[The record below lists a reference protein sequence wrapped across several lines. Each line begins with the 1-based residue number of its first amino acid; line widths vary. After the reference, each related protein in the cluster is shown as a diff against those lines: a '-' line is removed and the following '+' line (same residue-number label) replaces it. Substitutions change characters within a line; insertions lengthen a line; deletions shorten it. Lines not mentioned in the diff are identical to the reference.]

1 MSFFFFFSPSHTP
14 FLHTLRNH
22 LTTSTMVIVQP
33 NTQIKLTNVSI
44 VRYRKGG
51 KRFEIAC
58 YKNKVMEWRSGV
70 EKDLGEV
77 MQIDNVF
84 LNVSKGQAANKDDL
98 LKCFKTEDRNA
109 IILEILK
116 KGELQVGEKE
126 RASML
131 EGMYRDIAT
140 TVAEKCVNPETKRP
154 YTVTMIEKAM
164 ADLHLSVNPSRS
176 AKSQALDVIKQLLEK
191 KTIPIARAQMRIRI
205 VVPSKDGKRIK
216 DKLMT
221 MIASKEDEDLDENY
235 EWTCLI
241 DPGQFR
247 PINELLQ
254 SETKGKGQLEMLSL
268 TETKQGDEVF

>member
-1 MSFFFFFSPSHTP
+1 
-14 FLHTLRNH
+14 
-22 LTTSTMVIVQP
+22 
-33 NTQIKLTNVSI
+33 
-44 VRYRKGG
+44 
-51 KRFEIAC
+51 
-58 YKNKVMEWRSGV
+58 
-70 EKDLGEV
+70 
-77 MQIDNVF
+77 
-84 LNVSKGQAANKDDL
+84 
-98 LKCFKTEDRNA
+98 
-109 IILEILK
+109 
-116 KGELQVGEKE
+116 
-126 RASML
+126 ML

-235 EWTCLI
+235 EWVRATLAAVSVILRMNFSKWALI
-241 DPGQFR
+241 
-247 PINELLQ
+247 
-254 SETKGKGQLEMLSL
+254 L
-268 TETKQGDEVF
+268 TRSNKRC

>member
-1 MSFFFFFSPSHTP
+1 
-14 FLHTLRNH
+14 
-22 LTTSTMVIVQP
+22 MVIIQP
-33 NTQIKLTNVSI
+33 NSQIKLTNVSI
-44 VRYRKGG
+44 VRLRKGG

-58 YKNKVMEWRSGV
+58 YKNKVMEWRNGV
-70 EKDLGEV
+70 EKDLSEV

-84 LNVSKGQAANKDDL
+84 LNVSKGQAASKDDL
-98 LKCFKTEDRNA
+98 LKCFKTDDLNA
-109 IILEILK
+109 IIMEILK
-116 KGELQVGEKE
+116 KGEMQVGEKE
-126 RASML
+126 RSNML
-131 EGMYRDIAT
+131 EGLYRDIAT

-176 AKSQALDVIKQLLEK
+176 AKSQALDVIKQLIEK
-191 KTIPIARAQMRIRI
+191 KIIPIARAQMRVRI

-216 DKLMT
+216 DKLMA
-221 MIASKEDEDLDENY
+221 MVASKEDEDLDEIY

-254 SETKGKGQLEMLSL
+254 AETKGKGTLEMLSL
-268 TETKQGDEVF
+268 AETKQGDETF

>member
-1 MSFFFFFSPSHTP
+1 
-14 FLHTLRNH
+14 
-22 LTTSTMVIVQP
+22 MVIVQP

-51 KRFEIAC
+51 MRFEIAC
-58 YKNKVMEWRSGV
+58 YKNKAMEWRNGV

-77 MQIDNVF
+77 LQIDNVF
-84 LNVSKGQAANKDDL
+84 LNVSKGQAANKEDL
-98 LKCFKTEDRNA
+98 KKCFGTEDRNV

-116 KGELQVGEKE
+116 KGAVQVAEKE
-126 RASML
+126 RTTML
-131 EGMYRDIAT
+131 DGMYRDIAT

-154 YTVTMIEKAM
+154 YPVTMIEKAM
-164 ADLHLSVNPSRS
+164 AELHLSVDLSRS

-191 KTIPIARAQMRIRI
+191 KTIPIARAQMRVRI
-205 VVPSKDGKRIK
+205 AVPSKDGKRIK
-216 DKLMT
+216 DKLMA
-221 MIASKEDEDLDENY
+221 MIATKEDEDMGEIY

-268 TETKQGDEVF
+268 TETKQGDEIF

>member
-1 MSFFFFFSPSHTP
+1 
-14 FLHTLRNH
+14 
-22 LTTSTMVIVQP
+22 
-33 NTQIKLTNVSI
+33 
-44 VRYRKGG
+44 
-51 KRFEIAC
+51 
-58 YKNKVMEWRSGV
+58 MEWRSGV

-98 LKCFKTEDRNA
+98 QKCFKTDDLNV

-116 KGELQVGEKE
+116 KGELQIGERE
-126 RASML
+126 RSNML

-140 TVAEKCVNPETKRP
+140 IVAEKCVNPETKRP

-191 KTIPIARAQMRIRI
+191 GTIPIARAQMRIRI
-205 VVPSKDGKRIK
+205 VVSSKDGKKLK
-216 DKLMT
+216 DRLMA
-221 MIASKEDEDLDENY
+221 MVASKEDEDLGENY
-235 EWTCLI
+235 EWTFLI

-247 PINELLQ
+247 PINELLE

-268 TETKQGDEVF
+268 TETRQGDEVF

>member
-1 MSFFFFFSPSHTP
+1 
-14 FLHTLRNH
+14 
-22 LTTSTMVIVQP
+22 MVIQQP

-58 YKNKVMEWRSGV
+58 YKNKVLEWRNGV

-98 LKCFKTEDRNA
+98 LKCFKTDDLHA
-109 IILEILK
+109 IMLEILK

-126 RASML
+126 RSSML

-205 VVPSKDGKRIK
+205 VVSSKDGKRIK
-216 DKLMT
+216 DRLMA
-221 MIASKEDEDLDENY
+221 MVASKEDEDLDENY
-235 EWTCLI
+235 EWTFLI

-268 TETKQGDEVF
+268 AETKQGDEAF

>member
-1 MSFFFFFSPSHTP
+1 
-14 FLHTLRNH
+14 
-22 LTTSTMVIVQP
+22 
-33 NTQIKLTNVSI
+33 
-44 VRYRKGG
+44 
-51 KRFEIAC
+51 
-58 YKNKVMEWRSGV
+58 
-70 EKDLGEV
+70 

-98 LKCFKTEDRNA
+98 LKCFKTDDRNA

-116 KGELQVGEKE
+116 KGEMQVGEKE
-126 RASML
+126 RSSML

-205 VVPSKDGKRIK
+205 VVSSKDGKRIK
-216 DKLMT
+216 EKLMT

-235 EWTCLI
+235 EWVWTDFVSFYPQRYFFLFSLSTAVLI
-241 DPGQFR
+241 YCSVFYG
-247 PINELLQ
+247 
-254 SETKGKGQLEMLSL
+254 L
-268 TETKQGDEVF
+268 TNQPSVIFCNDIRHA

>member
-1 MSFFFFFSPSHTP
+1 
-14 FLHTLRNH
+14 
-22 LTTSTMVIVQP
+22 MVIVQP
-33 NTQIKLTNVSI
+33 NNQIKLTNVSI

-58 YKNKVMEWRSGV
+58 YKNKVMEWRNGV
-70 EKDLGEV
+70 EKDLSEV

-98 LKCFKTEDRNA
+98 SKAFNTEDRHA

-116 KGELQVGEKE
+116 KGELQVGERE
-126 RASML
+126 RSTML

-140 TVAEKCVNPETKRP
+140 IVAEKCVNPETMRP

-205 VVPSKDGKRIK
+205 AVSSRDGKRIK
-216 DKLMT
+216 DKLMS
-221 MIASKEDEDLDENY
+221 MIASKEDEDLGENY

>member
-1 MSFFFFFSPSHTP
+1 
-14 FLHTLRNH
+14 
-22 LTTSTMVIVQP
+22 MVIIQP
-33 NTQIKLTNVSI
+33 NNQIKLTNVSI

-58 YKNKVMEWRSGV
+58 YKNKVMEWRNGV

-84 LNVSKGQAANKDDL
+84 FNVSKGQVANKEEL
-98 LKCFKTEDRNA
+98 LKCFKTEDLNA

-126 RASML
+126 RSTML
-131 EGMYRDIAT
+131 DGMYRDIAT
-140 TVAEKCVNPETKRP
+140 IVAEKCVNPETQRP

-205 VVPSKDGKRIK
+205 VVSSKDGKKIR
-216 DKLMT
+216 DRLMS
-221 MIASKEDEDLDENY
+221 MIASKEDEDLGENY
-235 EWTCLI
+235 EWVCLI

-254 SETKGKGQLEMLSL
+254 AETKGKGQLEMLSL
-268 TETKQGDEVF
+268 TETKQGDEMF